1 MKKTIGLLTILVIVG
16 VGFIYF
22 LKNDLVNGVTF
33 SSSIETPKMA
43 KEQVKVNGKIKSQT
57 VLLKNLET
65 DEILLE
71 KNSDKKVAIASLT
84 KLMTVYV
91 LLNSGKELNET
102 VTISQKTLDEL
113 VKEGASL
120 SGFLAG
126 DTLTIKDIAY
136 GIVLPSGGDASITA
150 ANYVSGSEDKFVDL
164 MNQTAKKMG
173 MTQTHFKNATGL
185 DERNHYS
192 TAEDLMRFMDVA
204 LKDATF
210 TEILTTV
217 RYQTEEKAY
226 APEGYYLESTMLK
239 DSPDLSL
246 QNGKII
252 GGKTGYTEKA
262 GQCLI
267 SLAEVN
273 GSRYLLITTGADGGP
288 MTEQFNVS
296 DARQIYQ
303 SI

>member
-33 SSSIETPKMA
+33 SSSIETPKVSN
-43 KEQVKVNGKIKSQT
+43 EQVKVDGKIKSQT

-65 DEILLE
+65 NEILLE

-84 KLMTVYV
+84 KLMTVYI
-91 LLNSGKELNET
+91 LLNSEKNLNQT
-102 VTISQKTLDEL
+102 MTISQKTLDKL

-136 GIVLPSGGDASITA
+136 GIVLPSGGDASIA
-150 ANYVSGSEDKFVDL
+150 AAIYVSGSEAKFVDL
-164 MNQTAKKMG
+164 MNQMAKKIG
-173 MTQTHFKNATGL
+173 MKQTHFKNATGL

-192 TAEDLMRFMDVA
+192 TAKDLMKFMDIA
-204 LKDATF
+204 LTDDTF
-210 TEILTTV
+210 TNILTTLQ
-217 RYQTEEKAY
+217 YQTEEKPY
-226 APEGYYLESTMLK
+226 APEGYFMESTLLK
-239 DSPDLSL
+239 DSTDLSL

-273 GSRYLLITTGADGGP
+273 GSRYLLITTGANGGP
-288 MTEQFNVS
+288 MTEPFNIS
-296 DARQIYQ
+296 DAKQIYQ